1 MYRYSSA
8 KSGCCSTKLLNLS
21 VEKPQEGARDKG
33 NMKQRFE
40 KNAQRQTAL
49 KTEVAWLLNQLVPM
63 RGFKKKKG
71 RKDNYY
77 FYDQEKFKTMI

>member
-1 MYRYSSA
+1 
-8 KSGCCSTKLLNLS
+8 
-21 VEKPQEGARDKG
+21 
-33 NMKQRFE
+33 MKQRFE